1 MQIKI
6 FYCVVWNYE
15 PRAVSLAAELKNS
28 LDAQV
33 ELISGERGDFEVV
46 VDGELVFS
54 KKSLS
59 RFPEV
64 GEITQLVRQWLLLY
78 KPFSSLA

>member
-15 PRAVSLAAELKNS
+15 PKAVSLAAELKES
-28 LDAQV
+28 FDTQV
-33 ELISGERGDFEVV
+33 KLLSGKRGDFEVV

-54 KKSLS
+54 KKIMS
-59 RFPEV
+59 RFPEE
-64 GEITQLVRQWLLLY
+64 GEITQLVSQWILQN
-78 KPFSSLA
+78 

>member
-6 FYCVVWNYE
+6 LYCVVWNYE
-15 PRAVSLAAELKNS
+15 PRAVSLAAELKDS

-33 ELISGERGDFEVV
+33 ELLSGERGDFEVV
-46 VDGELVFS
+46 IDGELVFS

-59 RFPEV
+59 RFPED
-64 GEITQLVRQWLLLY
+64 GEITNLIRPWLFLY
-78 KPFSSLA
+78 

>member
-6 FYCVVWNYE
+6 LYCVVWNYE
-15 PRAVSLAAELKNS
+15 PRAVSLAAELKDS

-33 ELISGERGDFEVV
+33 ELLSGERGDFEVV
-46 VDGELVFS
+46 IDGELVFS

-59 RFPEV
+59 RFPED
-64 GEITQLVRQWLLLY
+64 GEITNLIRLWLFLY
-78 KPFSSLA
+78 